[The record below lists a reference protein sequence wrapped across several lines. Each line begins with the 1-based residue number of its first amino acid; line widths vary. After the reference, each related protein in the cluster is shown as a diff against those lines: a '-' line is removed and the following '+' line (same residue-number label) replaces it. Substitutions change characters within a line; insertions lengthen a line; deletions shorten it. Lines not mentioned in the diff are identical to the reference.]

1 MLTREEI
8 INIAESRDVQT
19 RLRNSLIACYLGVD
33 EAASHT
39 HLKEA
44 YEDRYPGCWGAIYV
58 SFSSTGDFY
67 IKGRG
72 EYQDLELEIT
82 NILKEEE
89 LCF

>member
-1 MLTREEI
+1 MLTKEEI

-19 RLRNSLIACYLGVD
+19 RLRNSLIACYLGGD
-33 EAASHT
+33 EAASYI

-44 YEDRYPGCWGAIYV
+44 YEDRHPGSWGAIYV
-58 SFSSTGDFY
+58 SLSSTGDFY
-67 IKGRG
+67 LKGTG

>member
-8 INIAESRDVQT
+8 INISESKEVQT
-19 RLRNSLIACYLGVD
+19 RMRNSLIVSFLGGD
-33 EAASHT
+33 ETSHT

-44 YEDRYPGCWGAIYV
+44 YEGRHPGFWGAIYV
-58 SFSSTGDFY
+58 KFNATGDFY
-67 IKGRG
+67 LKGRG
-72 EYQDLELEIT
+72 EYEALELEIT

>member
-1 MLTREEI
+1 MLTKEEI
-8 INIAESRDVQT
+8 INIAESRDVQN
-19 RLRNSLIACYLGVD
+19 RLRNSLIACYLGGD
-33 EAASHT
+33 EETSHT
-39 HLKEA
+39 HLREA
-44 YEDRYPGCWGAIYV
+44 YEDRHPGCWGAIYV

-67 IKGRG
+67 LKGRG